1 MPNLTENDKG
11 STDLG
16 STATFE
22 PPHPNKLDTQTIIN
36 TTLNFI
42 STSYTTNVTK

>member
-16 STATFE
+16 STAE
-22 PPHPNKLDTQTIIN
+22 PPQPNKLDTQTIIN
-36 TTLNFI
+36 TILSFKAI
-42 STSYTTNVTK
+42 SYATNVTK